1 MSIEMLSKSSFIE
14 YPQDFKG
21 ELLAED
27 PAPVFRRR
35 FQVRPALKKAV
46 LAVCGLGY
54 GYYYINGCPASADL
68 FTAPVSDY
76 TKTLW
81 YNVYDVTDML
91 KPGENLI
98 AAILGNGFYNEALT
112 SVWGHNNAPWRGA
125 PKLLLELR
133 LIYADKT
140 ESVLS
145 DTVWLCSKDDSPVRF
160 NQLRSGETYD
170 SRIGEAWRFTGYDD
184 SSWTNARASKDIP
197 AGVLR
202 ECLCQP
208 IREERAYPVVDSF
221 VNEAGNYVLDFGQNM
236 SGYVR
241 LTLKRPAGETV
252 TIRYGEQLNDNNTL
266 ESINMEHFY
275 GGYKDFQTDRFIG
288 GGDEAAWS
296 PRFAY
301 HGFRYIELE
310 GLGKYA
316 ETDEIE
322 AIFVHQVLEELSAF
336 ECSDPLLNDI
346 YRIGKMAT
354 LSNLFYMPTD
364 CPTRE
369 KLGWANDA
377 QASAEQMLQN
387 FGIASL
393 FEKWMQDVIDS
404 MKEDGAIPGII
415 PSPGWG
421 YEWGSGPISSGV
433 LFELPMQIY
442 RYTGND
448 RMLRYAYKTFIKH
461 LKFIMDHADTSDGL
475 IGYGLCDWA
484 GPFEIPDKAPT
495 PVKLSDTL
503 LTIKFHKISIFAA
516 RLCGDIS
523 EIERL
528 EKSEKELQVAFK
540 AVYIGKNG
548 RCTVHEQTA
557 AAMIIALGVYDSL
570 EPLKFQLRELVEEK
584 NYHHHCGML
593 GIQYLYAALDI
604 CGLQEEAYRIVTAK
618 TRPCY
623 AEWLDNGATTMWE
636 MWHTGESKNHHMY
649 SGVLSWFM
657 KTIAG
662 LGLGDET
669 PAFKKTE
676 IRPCFLK
683 KLNFCKASYKTATG
697 VFGIE
702 WHREGRGVRLNVSVP
717 DGAEAVLAADGY
729 VFYGSDECEKILM
742 PGKYEFMLVKTD
754 IHNKL

>member
-1 MSIEMLSKSSFIE
+1 MNTKMLSESTFIE
-14 YPQDFKG
+14 YPQDFTG

-35 FQVRPALKKAV
+35 FHVKPALKKAV

-54 GYYYINGCPASADL
+54 GYYYINGNPASADL

-81 YNVYDVTDML
+81 YNAYDVTDML
-91 KPGENLI
+91 KSGENLI

-112 SVWGHNNAPWRGA
+112 SVWGHSNAHWRGA
-125 PKLLLELR
+125 PKLLLELI

-140 ESVLS
+140 ESIRS
-145 DTVWLCSKDDSPVRF
+145 DNLWLCSKDDSPVRF

-170 SRIGEAWRFTGYDD
+170 SRIGEEWRFTCYDD
-184 SSWTNARASKDIP
+184 SGWINARMSKDIP
-197 AGVLR
+197 TGVLR

-208 IREERAYPVVDSF
+208 IREERAYPVADSF

-241 LTLKRPAGETV
+241 LKLKRPVGEV
-252 TIRYGEQLNDNNTL
+252 ITIHYGERLIDDNTL
-266 ESINMEHFY
+266 ESINMDHFY
-275 GGYKDFQTDRFIG
+275 GGYKDFQTDRFICS
-288 GGDEAAWS
+288 GDEAMWS
-296 PRFAY
+296 PRFTY

-310 GLGKYA
+310 GLGESVGA
-316 ETDEIE
+316 DEIE
-322 AIFVHQVLEELSAF
+322 AVFVHQALEELSEF
-336 ECSDPLLNDI
+336 ECSNPLINDI

-387 FGIASL
+387 FDTASL
-393 FEKWMQDVIDS
+393 LEKWMQDVIDS
-404 MKEDGAIPGII
+404 IKEDGAIPGII

-433 LFELPMQIY
+433 LFEIPMQMY
-442 RYTGND
+442 LHTGND
-448 RMLRYAYKTFIKH
+448 GVLRYAYKAFVKH
-461 LKFIMDHADTSDGL
+461 LKFILDHADPTNGL

-495 PVKLSDTL
+495 PVELSDTL

-523 EIERL
+523 ETERL
-528 EKSEKELQVAFK
+528 KKSEKELQAAFK
-540 AVYIGKNG
+540 AAYIGKNG
-548 RCTVHEQTA
+548 RCTIHEQTA
-557 AAMIIALGVYDSL
+557 VAMIIALGVYDSL
-570 EPLKFQLRELVEEK
+570 EPLKSQLRELVEKK

-593 GIQYLYAALDI
+593 GIQYLYPALDI
-604 CGLQEEAYRIVTAK
+604 CGLQEEAYRIITVK

-636 MWHTGESKNHHMY
+636 MWNTGESKNHHMY

-662 LGLGDET
+662 LRLVEET
-669 PAFKKTE
+669 PAFKKAE
-676 IRPCFLK
+676 IRPYFLRE
-683 KLNFCKASYKTATG
+683 LNFCKGSYKTAAG

-702 WHREGRGVRLNVSVP
+702 WYREGGDVRLCVSVP
-717 DGAEAVLAADGY
+717 DGAQAVLRPEGYMFYDGE
-729 VFYGSDECEKILM
+729 ECERMVLS
-742 PGKYEFMLVKTD
+742 GKHEFVLVK
-754 IHNKL
+754 